1 MEQTLTMWVMLILP
15 AFSMFCCGILLSLVW
30 KGRPALMRRNRMMLA
45 WSGFCILAG
54 ILSWLIPVTIAP
66 SLGFLIAQT
75 LALFLLNPKQPD
87 LNRAVTRRRIIG
99 EILCALVL
107 WVYCTLEPSF
117 QDGLPLMVLFTL
129 GQTANYGLLAGLVI
143 RELKKEQK
151 ATLVWL
157 LQMII
162 AGSEFV
168 DTVLIL
174 VYLYQAWIH
183 QPLPAMMIY
192 LCYLTYFLNLSLSML
207 FVWQKKEHDG
217 ALSLMRLQE
226 EVRIHDEYEKGIL
239 EDQQELDGVRRRC
252 LQTARQASEYLKK
265 GESQKAVELMSS
277 LDEDFRK
284 QKTLVLT
291 PVPAL
296 NAILSQKYADCA
308 REGISIQGEYSFE
321 FVQDDQILELCI
333 ALGNLLDNAIRAVR
347 VLPEDQRRIDLKIC
361 LVKGCLLIQTS
372 NPWDPAKASQ
382 IAKSGYGQKILQR
395 IASRYDG
402 FFESEGDEQ
411 GDYAVSLLLP
421 IQAG

>member
-1 MEQTLTMWVMLILP
+1 
-15 AFSMFCCGILLSLVW
+15 
-30 KGRPALMRRNRMMLA
+30 
-45 WSGFCILAG
+45 
-54 ILSWLIPVTIAP
+54 
-66 SLGFLIAQT
+66 
-75 LALFLLNPKQPD
+75 
-87 LNRAVTRRRIIG
+87 
-99 EILCALVL
+99 
-107 WVYCTLEPSF
+107 
-117 QDGLPLMVLFTL
+117 
-129 GQTANYGLLAGLVI
+129 
-143 RELKKEQK
+143 
-151 ATLVWL
+151 
-157 LQMII
+157 
-162 AGSEFV
+162 
-168 DTVLIL
+168 
-174 VYLYQAWIH
+174 
-183 QPLPAMMIY
+183 
-192 LCYLTYFLNLSLSML
+192 
-207 FVWQKKEHDG
+207 
-217 ALSLMRLQE
+217 
-226 EVRIHDEYEKGIL
+226 
-239 EDQQELDGVRRRC
+239 
-252 LQTARQASEYLKK
+252 
-265 GESQKAVELMSS
+265 MSS

-361 LVKGCLLIQTS
+361 LVKGCLLTQTS